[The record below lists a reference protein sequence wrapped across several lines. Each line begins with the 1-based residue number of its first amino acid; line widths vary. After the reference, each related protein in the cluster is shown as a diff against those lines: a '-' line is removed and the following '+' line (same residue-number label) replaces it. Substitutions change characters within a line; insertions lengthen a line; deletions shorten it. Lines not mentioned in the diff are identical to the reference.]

1 MLLLLKLLDM
11 VTEEKLHAR
20 HFSAV
25 RNFRAPPF
33 AVVA

>member
-1 MLLLLKLLDM
+1 MISYY
-11 VTEEKLHAR
+11 VEKLHAR